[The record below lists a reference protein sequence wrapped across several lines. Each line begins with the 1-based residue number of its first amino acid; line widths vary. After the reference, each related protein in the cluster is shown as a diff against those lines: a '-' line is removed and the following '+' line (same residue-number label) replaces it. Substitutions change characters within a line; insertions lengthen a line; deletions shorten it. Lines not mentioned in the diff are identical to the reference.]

1 MFDARGSPAVTPREA
16 DRVNRRIGDTSHCR
30 REACTT
36 AGPHPGDALVKITLL
51 SEDSIRLEPI
61 PGQMTIEAPSA
72 ERSFS
77 AFHMLASGLAYCTF
91 SVMYA
96 WAENVGLDAAD
107 LTFDVSWTFAQDP
120 QRIER
125 YDMRFN
131 WPSLPERRLEAAR
144 RVAKMC
150 TIHATFEQ
158 PPVIAIAGT
167 IGQSAQAVGV
177 PQRALA

>member
-1 MFDARGSPAVTPREA
+1 
-16 DRVNRRIGDTSHCR
+16 
-30 REACTT
+30 
-36 AGPHPGDALVKITLL
+36 
-51 SEDSIRLEPI
+51 
-61 PGQMTIEAPSA
+61 MTIEAPTA
-72 ERSFS
+72 EQDFS

-96 WAENVGLDAAD
+96 WAEHAGLDATD
-107 LTFDVSWTFAQDP
+107 LTFEVSWTFAQNP
-120 QRIER
+120 QRVDR

-158 PPVIAIAGT
+158 PPMIAINGTAGPP
-167 IGQSAQAVGV
+167 VGGGGAS
-177 PQRALA
+177 PQ